1 MALVGWRD
9 VGEHR
14 GLRHRPGEECRGAW
28 AARRPVDRRDA
39 CEHSVPVGGGTGLL
53 RGAGRSRHLLLR
65 LPCAVRRLRSAAVVG
80 PIAYIS
86 SVARMAS
93 RKPGRQPMHRRVRR
107 GATGAALLSVGAIAW
122 YGAALAQQSVG
133 RGAPDP
139 LGPPD
144 IVGSEGKGYWTGAG
158 VPP

>member
-1 MALVGWRD
+1 
-9 VGEHR
+9 
-14 GLRHRPGEECRGAW
+14 
-28 AARRPVDRRDA
+28 
-39 CEHSVPVGGGTGLL
+39 
-53 RGAGRSRHLLLR
+53 
-65 LPCAVRRLRSAAVVG
+65 
-80 PIAYIS
+80 IS

-139 LGPPD
+139 LVPPD

-158 VPP
+158 VPPGYPPIFAARDGDVPAGVEPLPVDIFSTEDFYKDEALWFDPRYYRCN